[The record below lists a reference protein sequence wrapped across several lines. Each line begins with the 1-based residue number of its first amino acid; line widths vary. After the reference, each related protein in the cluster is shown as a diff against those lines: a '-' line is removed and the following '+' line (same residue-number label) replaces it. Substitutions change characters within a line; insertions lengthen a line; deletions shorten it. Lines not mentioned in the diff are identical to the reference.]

1 MKKFLIPLAC
11 LAMVAGCQEIVVPE
25 EGPSGLTFTSTM
37 EDFSAGTKTSLFE
50 NRLVHWSQDDAI
62 ALFNGL
68 SLADKYQVDDAS
80 VGTTEGRFTLTASN
94 PDSGS
99 AIGIHSNV
107 AVYPYQEKM
116 ICSEVDNG
124 DGIFYKVEGMFF
136 PGNQY
141 YSPDSFGEDSFPMI
155 AVTTSVESENLS
167 FRNIGGALKL
177 QLCGSCKVKSISLE
191 GNSGELLAGEVAVIA
206 SAGNVPQ
213 LYFSGEGS
221 PTIVLDC
228 GEGVQ
233 LSESSVTSFLI
244 SVPPICFEKGFTAVV
259 TDTDGVEM
267 PLKAYASNE
276 VERSTIL
283 VMPPLTIPL
292 GGIEDDK
299 PGISVVGET
308 RFNDAD
314 VVVNFSD
321 ADSYYGGVSRK
332 SLFSPSS
339 IVENLYSL
347 YDVPEGGNY
356 IGTASMFANHG
367 NFRELIHNTEYVIWT
382 VPYVPGKI
390 IYSTSDIIYAEFK
403 TKPIQTTGGEADL
416 TLTSDEY
423 DMSSINVNV
432 FSDKAEYIYYQ
443 FVQDTQASSY
453 STDEAKI
460 SYLFKSGT
468 KVHSNEVSAVLKGLS
483 AGAKRHF
490 WAVAVDAEGRTGAV
504 FQKTYTTKSIVY
516 TDAIDFYINENASII
531 DKTIA
536 QISIQ
541 LLKGSPVTY
550 RYAYIKTSSSTW
562 TGTYKSSLT
571 ALQED
576 MIVNPLKFKSVS
588 SLKDGYIT
596 LTGLEINVEYIFAV
610 IALDSE
616 GRSTK
621 AQSFKFRSDMNLGN
635 FVTKNSGGS
644 LNPIWTASRPTVT
657 LNKDKYDKV
666 GDFGMVFFTITVPEG
681 MTAYYLCVHPDYFSY
696 YGISAARD
704 IVKAI
709 YQKQKVVESGKEI
722 GCYDASAGYCVYV
735 TWCDQEGN
743 FYEADC
749 VPTGFN

>member
-1 MKKFLIPLAC
+1 MKKLLIPLAC
-11 LAMVAGCQEIVVPE
+11 LTIISGCQEIVVSE
-25 EGPSGLTFTSTM
+25 DNSSGLTFTSTM
-37 EDFSAGTKTSLFE
+37 EDFDSGTKTSLSE
-50 NRLVHWSQDDAI
+50 NKFVHWSQDDAI

-68 SLADKYQVDDAS
+68 SLADKYLVDDSS
-80 VGTTEGRFTLTASN
+80 VGTTQGRFTLSASN
-94 PDSGS
+94 PDAGS
-99 AIGIHSNV
+99 ANQIHSNV
-107 AVYPYQEKM
+107 AVYPYQEKLV
-116 ICSEVDNG
+116 CNEVDNG
-124 DGIFYKVEGMFF
+124 DGIVYRVEGLFF
-136 PGNQY
+136 PGNQQY
-141 YSPDSFGEDSFPMI
+141 AQDSFSEESFPMI
-155 AVTTSVESENLS
+155 AVTSSLESGNLS
-167 FRNIGGALKL
+167 FRNIAGALKL
-177 QLCGSCKVKSISLE
+177 QLCGTCKVKSISLE
-191 GNSGELLAGEVAVIA
+191 GNAGELLAGEVSVIA

-213 LYFSGEGS
+213 VYFAGEGF

-233 LSESSVTSFLI
+233 LSESYVTSFLI

-267 PLKAYASNE
+267 PLKAYVSNE

-292 GGIEDDK
+292 GEIEDDK
-299 PGISVVGET
+299 PGISIVGET

-314 VVVNFSD
+314 VVVNFGD
-321 ADSYYGGVSRK
+321 RDSYYGGVSRK
-332 SLFSPSS
+332 ALFNPTS

-347 YDVPEGGNY
+347 YEVPEGGKY
-356 IGTASMFANHG
+356 IGTASLFANHG

-382 VPYVPGKI
+382 VPYVPGKTL
-390 IYSTSDIIYAEFK
+390 YTTADILYTEFK
-403 TKPIQTTGGEADL
+403 TKAIVTSGGEAGL
-416 TLTSDEY
+416 TLTSDDY
-423 DMSSINVNV
+423 DMSSISVNLS
-432 FSDKAEYIYYQ
+432 SDKAEYIYYQ
-443 FVQDTQASSY
+443 FVQDSQASNY

-468 KVHSNEVSAVLKGLS
+468 KVHANEISAVQKGLS
-483 AGAKRHF
+483 AGTKKHF
-490 WAVAVDAEGRTGAV
+490 WAVAVDSEGRAGAV

-516 TDAIDFYINENASII
+516 TNAIDFYINEGACVM
-531 DKTIA
+531 DKTEA

-576 MIVNPLKFKSVS
+576 MIINPMKFKSVS
-588 SLKDGYIT
+588 SLKEGYIT
-596 LTGLEINVEYIFAV
+596 LTGLEIDVEYIFAV

-621 AQSFKFRSDMNLGN
+621 AESFKFRTEMDLGN

-644 LNPIWTASRPTVT
+644 LNPIWTATRPSVT
-657 LNKDKYDKV
+657 LHKDKYDSA
-666 GDFGMVFFTITVPEG
+666 GDFGLVFFTITVPEG

-696 YGISAARD
+696 YGINTAQG

-722 GCYDASAGYCVYV
+722 GCYDAAPGYCVYV
-735 TWCDQEGN
+735 TWCDQAGN

-749 VPTGFN
+749 VATGFN